1 MQVISILNC
10 FKEEYI
16 DAKDRIPWF
25 EMCNISESF
34 KVIKRNCN
42 NGNQHSI
49 LHASVTYI
57 SHTPCIWKCVFMISM
72 TIFPFSSEQEKKTL
86 DIKGTKLEHKK

>member
-34 KVIKRNCN
+34 KVIKETVIMEVNI
-42 NGNQHSI
+42 QYYMLVWPTH
-49 LHASVTYI
+49 LV
-57 SHTPCIWKCVFMISM
+57 TPCIWKCVFMMSM
-72 TIFPFSSEQEKKTL
+72 TILPFSSEQEKKTL
-86 DIKGTKLEHKK
+86 DIKGTKLEHNK